1 MSDEVD
7 PAVAFGPGVAVGAD
21 AVVDAGAA
29 NEVAAVAAVA
39 AVGTVGLA
47 IGVSVGACGNKVP
60 YSPSEHMQRRNSF
73 FIECLIIGCS
83 ERPIWIQRFWAFRSN

>member
-1 MSDEVD
+1 MSDEVE
-7 PAVAFGPGVAVGAD
+7 PAVAFGAGVAVD
-21 AVVDAGAA
+21 ACVIVDAGAA

-47 IGVSVGACGNKVP
+47 IGVSVGPCGNKVP
-60 YSPSEHMQRRNSF
+60 YTPSKHIQRRNSF

-83 ERPIWIQRFWAFRSN
+83 EPPIWIQRFWAFGSN

>member
-1 MSDEVD
+1 MSDEAE
-7 PAVAFGPGVAVGAD
+7 PAVAFGAGVAVDAE

-47 IGVSVGACGNKVP
+47 IGVSVGVCGNKVP

-83 ERPIWIQRFWAFRSN
+83 ERPIWIQRFWAFWSN